1 MKQDYIKELLAQA
14 KAAGIEAAE
23 AYLSEKENFS
33 AMRNNGALEDYQSNH
48 TRGLGFR
55 GLVNGRMGYA
65 STEALDEESI
75 GQLIRGVIESATL
88 CESDDEQP
96 LYQGGGQVPELELY
110 QPELDKVAPEAKL
123 AKIEAMENA
132 CKAADSRYLNGY
144 NMVETTKHTVRIANS
159 FGMDQTYTENFCNLY
174 CNANIKE
181 GDNVST
187 GGFVQISRDF
197 DALDPDRLARD
208 SVDQAVKGLNAEP
221 VASGKYHVV
230 FWNEALVSLLGVF
243 STVFSA
249 ETEQMGLSLLSG
261 KLGETIAAPCVTL
274 VDDPL
279 RPDCLGSRP
288 FDDEGVPSHQHM
300 LVENGVFRTFLHNLK
315 TARKAGVESTGNGS
329 KADYS
334 SPVRV
339 APSNLYF
346 EPGALSFEELLSQ
359 VGDGIVITEVSG
371 LHAGA
376 NPVSGDFSLLSKGY
390 TLKDGKRDQPLERIT
405 VAGNFYELLKNIR
418 AFASDLRFPNGALG
432 SASADAGEMTVSG
445 KA

>member
-75 GQLIRGVIESATL
+75 GQLICGVIESATL

-96 LYQGGGQVPELELY
+96 LYQGGGQVLELELY

-159 FGMDQTYTENFCNLY
+159 FGMDQTYTENFCDLY
-174 CNANIKE
+174 CNANVKE

>member
-174 CNANIKE
+174 CNANVKE

-390 TLKDGKRDQPLERIT
+390 TIKDGKRDQPLERIT

>member
-159 FGMDQTYTENFCNLY
+159 FGMDQTYTENFCDLY
-174 CNANIKE
+174 CGANVKE

-208 SVDQAVKGLNAEP
+208 SVDQTVKGLNAEP

>member
-174 CNANIKE
+174 CNANVKE

-315 TARKAGVESTGNGS
+315 TARKADVESTGNGS

-418 AFASDLRFPNGALG
+418 AFASDLCFPNGALG

>member
-174 CNANIKE
+174 CNANVKE

-390 TLKDGKRDQPLERIT
+390 TIKDGKRDQPLERIT

-418 AFASDLRFPNGALG
+418 AFASDLRFPYGPMG

>member
-144 NMVETTKHTVRIANS
+144 NMVETTKYTVRIANS

-174 CNANIKE
+174 CNANVKE

>member
-1 MKQDYIKELLAQA
+1 
-14 KAAGIEAAE
+14 
-23 AYLSEKENFS
+23 
-33 AMRNNGALEDYQSNH
+33 MRNNGALEDYQSNH

-75 GQLIRGVIESATL
+75 GQLIRGVVGSATL
-88 CESDDEQP
+88 CESEDEQL
-96 LYQGGGQVPELELY
+96 LYQGGGQLPDVALY
-110 QPELDKVAPEAKL
+110 NPDLDKVSPEAKL
-123 AKIEAMENA
+123 AKIEAMENR
-132 CKAADSRYLNGY
+132 CKATDERYLNGY
-144 NMVETTKHTVRIANS
+144 NMIDTTKHTVRIANS
-159 FGMDQTYTENFCNLY
+159 YGMDQTYTENFCQLY
-174 CNANIKE
+174 CAANVRE
-181 GDNVST
+181 NDCVST
-187 GGFVQISRDF
+187 GGFAQISRDF
-197 DALDPDRLARD
+197 DALDPLSLGRE
-208 SVDQAVKGLNAEP
+208 SVEQAVKGLNAEP
-221 VASGKYHVV
+221 VVSGKYHVI

-243 STVFSA
+243 NTIFSA
-249 ETEQMGLSLLSG
+249 ETEQTGLSLLSG

-279 RPDCLGSRP
+279 RVDCVGSRP

-315 TARKAGVESTGNGS
+315 TAKKAGVESTGNGS
-329 KADYS
+329 KAGYS

-346 EPGALSFEELLSQ
+346 EPGVLSFDELLGQ
-359 VGDGIVITEVSG
+359 AGDGIVITEVSG

-390 TLKDGKRDQPLERIT
+390 TIKDGKRDQPLERIT

-418 AFASDLRFPNGALG
+418 AFASDLRFPYGPIG

>member
-174 CNANIKE
+174 CNANVKE

-208 SVDQAVKGLNAEP
+208 SVDQTVKGLNAEP

>member
-174 CNANIKE
+174 CNANVKE

-418 AFASDLRFPNGALG
+418 AFANDLRFPNGALG

>member
-1 MKQDYIKELLAQA
+1 MKQDYIKELLSQA
-14 KAAGIEAAE
+14 KAAGVEAAE
-23 AYLSEKENFS
+23 AYLSESESFS

-65 STEALDEESI
+65 STEALDDESI

-88 CESDDEQP
+88 CESKDGQL
-96 LYQGGGQVPELELY
+96 LYQGGGQLPEVALY
-110 QPELDKVAPEAKL
+110 NPELDKVSPEAKL
-123 AKIEAMENA
+123 AKIEAMENQ
-132 CKAADSRYLNGY
+132 CKATDERYLNGY
-144 NMVETTKHTVRIANS
+144 NMIDTTKHTVRIANS
-159 FGMDQTYTENFCNLY
+159 YGMDQTYTENFCQLY
-174 CNANIKE
+174 CGANVKE
-181 GDNVST
+181 NDCVST
-187 GGFVQISRDF
+187 GGFAQISRDF
-197 DALDPDRLARD
+197 DALDPIALGRD
-208 SVDQAVKGLNAEP
+208 SVEQAVKGLNAEP
-221 VASGKYHVV
+221 VASGKYRVI

-243 STVFSA
+243 NTIFSA

-279 RPDCLGSRP
+279 RADCVGSRP

-315 TARKAGVESTGNGS
+315 TAKKAGVQSTGNGS

-346 EPGALSFEELLSQ
+346 EPGVLSFDELLRQATALSSR
-359 VGDGIVITEVSG
+359 
-371 LHAGA
+371 
-376 NPVSGDFSLLSKGY
+376 K
-390 TLKDGKRDQPLERIT
+390 
-405 VAGNFYELLKNIR
+405 
-418 AFASDLRFPNGALG
+418 
-432 SASADAGEMTVSG
+432 
-445 KA
+445 

>member
-174 CNANIKE
+174 CNANVKE

-187 GGFVQISRDF
+187 GGFVQISRDL

>member
-65 STEALDEESI
+65 STEALDDESI

-159 FGMDQTYTENFCNLY
+159 FGMDQTYTENFCDLY
-174 CNANIKE
+174 CNANVKE

>member
-1 MKQDYIKELLAQA
+1 MKQDYIKELLTQA
-14 KAAGIEAAE
+14 KAVGIEAAE

-88 CESDDEQP
+88 CESDDEQL

-159 FGMDQTYTENFCNLY
+159 FGMDQTYTENFCDLY
-174 CNANIKE
+174 CGANVKE

-339 APSNLYF
+339 TPSNLYF

>member
-1 MKQDYIKELLAQA
+1 MKQDYIKELLTQA

-65 STEALDEESI
+65 STEALDDESI

-174 CNANIKE
+174 CNANVKE

>member
-96 LYQGGGQVPELELY
+96 LYQGGGQVLELELY

-159 FGMDQTYTENFCNLY
+159 FGMDQTYTENFCDLY
-174 CNANIKE
+174 CGANVKE

-261 KLGETIAAPCVTL
+261 KLSETIAAPCVTL

>member
-174 CNANIKE
+174 CNANVKE

-288 FDDEGVPSHQHM
+288 FDDEGVPYHQHM

-315 TARKAGVESTGNGS
+315 TARKADVESTGNGS
-329 KADYS
+329 MADYS

>member
-88 CESDDEQP
+88 CESDDEQL

-159 FGMDQTYTENFCNLY
+159 FGMDQTYTENFCDLY
-174 CNANIKE
+174 CGANVKE

-339 APSNLYF
+339 TPSNLYF

>member
-174 CNANIKE
+174 CNANVKE

>member
-1 MKQDYIKELLAQA
+1 MKQDYIKELLTQA
-14 KAAGIEAAE
+14 KAVGIEAAE

-174 CNANIKE
+174 CNANVKE

-390 TLKDGKRDQPLERIT
+390 TLKDGKRNQPLERIT

>member
-123 AKIEAMENA
+123 AKIEAMENT
-132 CKAADSRYLNGY
+132 CQAADSRYLNGY

-159 FGMDQTYTENFCNLY
+159 FGMDQTYTENFCDLY
-174 CNANIKE
+174 CGANVKE

>member
-144 NMVETTKHTVRIANS
+144 NMVETTRHTVRIANS
-159 FGMDQTYTENFCNLY
+159 FGMDQTYTENFCDLY
-174 CNANIKE
+174 CGANVKE

>member
-96 LYQGGGQVPELELY
+96 LYQGGGQVLELELY

-159 FGMDQTYTENFCNLY
+159 FGMDQTYTENFCDLY
-174 CNANIKE
+174 CGANVKE

-221 VASGKYHVV
+221 GGLRQISRG
-230 FWNEALVSLLGVF
+230 LLER
-243 STVFSA
+243 SA
-249 ETEQMGLSLLSG
+249 GQPAGR
-261 KLGETIAAPCVTL
+261 IQHRF
-274 VDDPL
+274 L
-279 RPDCLGSRP
+279 RRDGA
-288 FDDEGVPSHQHM
+288 DGAVPSVRQ
-300 LVENGVFRTFLHNLK
+300 
-315 TARKAGVESTGNGS
+315 AGR
-329 KADYS
+329 DH
-334 SPVRV
+334 RR
-339 APSNLYF
+339 
-346 EPGALSFEELLSQ
+346 ALR
-359 VGDGIVITEVSG
+359 
-371 LHAGA
+371 HAGGRSPA
-376 NPVSGDFSLLSKGY
+376 AGLPGQPSL
-390 TLKDGKRDQPLERIT
+390 
-405 VAGNFYELLKNIR
+405 
-418 AFASDLRFPNGALG
+418 
-432 SASADAGEMTVSG
+432 
-445 KA
+445 

>member
-1 MKQDYIKELLAQA
+1 MKQDYIKELLTQA

-174 CNANIKE
+174 CNANVKE

>member
-174 CNANIKE
+174 CNANVKE

-315 TARKAGVESTGNGS
+315 TARKADVESTGNGS

>member
-96 LYQGGGQVPELELY
+96 LYQGGGQVPEVELY

-159 FGMDQTYTENFCNLY
+159 FGMDQTYTENFCDLY
-174 CNANIKE
+174 CGANVKE

-249 ETEQMGLSLLSG
+249 ETEQMGPSLLSG

>member
-88 CESDDEQP
+88 CESDDEQL

-159 FGMDQTYTENFCNLY
+159 FGMDQTYTENFCDLY
-174 CNANIKE
+174 CGANVKE

>member
-1 MKQDYIKELLAQA
+1 M
-14 KAAGIEAAE
+14 
-23 AYLSEKENFS
+23 
-33 AMRNNGALEDYQSNH
+33 
-48 TRGLGFR
+48 
-55 GLVNGRMGYA
+55 NGRMGYA

-159 FGMDQTYTENFCNLY
+159 FGMDQTYTENFCDLY
-174 CNANIKE
+174 CGANVKE

>member
-159 FGMDQTYTENFCNLY
+159 FGMDQTYTENFCDLY
-174 CNANIKE
+174 CGANVKE

-208 SVDQAVKGLNAEP
+208 SVDQPVKGLNAEP

>member
-1 MKQDYIKELLAQA
+1 MKQDYIKELLTQA

-88 CESDDEQP
+88 CETDDEQP

-174 CNANIKE
+174 CNANVKE

-390 TLKDGKRDQPLERIT
+390 TIKDGQRDQPLERIT

-418 AFASDLRFPNGALG
+418 AFASDLRFPYGPMG

>member
-1 MKQDYIKELLAQA
+1 MKQDYIKELLTQA
-14 KAAGIEAAE
+14 KAVGIEAAE

-96 LYQGGGQVPELELY
+96 LYQGGGQVPEVELY

-174 CNANIKE
+174 CNANVKE

>member
-144 NMVETTKHTVRIANS
+144 NMVETTRHTVRIANS

-174 CNANIKE
+174 CNANVKE

-315 TARKAGVESTGNGS
+315 TARKADVESTGNGS

>member
-96 LYQGGGQVPELELY
+96 LYQGGGQVLELELY

-174 CNANIKE
+174 CNANVKE

>member
-96 LYQGGGQVPELELY
+96 LYQGGSQVPELELY

-174 CNANIKE
+174 CNANVKE

>member
-174 CNANIKE
+174 CNANVKE

-197 DALDPDRLARD
+197 DALDPDRLARG

>member
-96 LYQGGGQVPELELY
+96 LYQGGGQVPEVELY

-159 FGMDQTYTENFCNLY
+159 FGMDQTYTENFCDLY
-174 CNANIKE
+174 CGANVKE

-288 FDDEGVPSHQHM
+288 FADEGVPSHQHM

>member
-159 FGMDQTYTENFCNLY
+159 FGMDQTYTENFCDLY
-174 CNANIKE
+174 CGANVKE

>member
-96 LYQGGGQVPELELY
+96 LYQGGGQVLELELY

-159 FGMDQTYTENFCNLY
+159 FGMDQTYTENFCDLY
-174 CNANIKE
+174 CGANVKE

-197 DALDPDRLARD
+197 DALDPDCLARD

>member
-123 AKIEAMENA
+123 AKIEAMENT
-132 CKAADSRYLNGY
+132 CQAADSRYLNGY

-159 FGMDQTYTENFCNLY
+159 FGMDQTYTENFCDLY
-174 CNANIKE
+174 CGANVKE

-376 NPVSGDFSLLSKGY
+376 KPVSGDFSLLSKGY